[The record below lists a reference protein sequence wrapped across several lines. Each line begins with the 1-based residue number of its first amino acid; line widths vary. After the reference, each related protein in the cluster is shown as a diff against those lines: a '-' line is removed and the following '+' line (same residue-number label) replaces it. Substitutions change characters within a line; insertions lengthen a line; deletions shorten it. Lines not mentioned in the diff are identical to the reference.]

1 MSVETAASAASQ
13 TYIEETAPVLALHL
27 DSQQKVLNANAHANR
42 ILGDGLVGRSIR
54 DLVVNFTPLPDL
66 NNMQASCPSCHL
78 LSLNTRSKLPESYRF
93 RFFRQS
99 DGWLALGSMDI
110 DDQVRLSSEV
120 LSLNRELND
129 LTRQLHVANADLR
142 ESEQRIGSILHAT
155 PIGLGMMRKRVFTE
169 VNEAMMLITGYCREE
184 LIGQSSRM
192 LYRSDDEFE
201 QVNHQSDAK
210 ISERGIGEVE
220 THWLLRDGKVR
231 DICISNTPIDLDDMT
246 KGTTFSAQ
254 DITER
259 KAHQIELERAKADAE
274 AANRAKSR
282 FLATMS
288 HEIRTPMN
296 GILGM
301 AQMLLTPNL
310 QDSVRR
316 DYARTILSSGHT
328 LLTLLNDIL
337 DLSKIE
343 AGKLQ
348 LESTVFAP
356 ASLIQEISNLFA
368 GTAHAKELQLDV
380 QWHGAADQ
388 RYLSDSTRLR
398 QMLSNLVGNALKFT
412 RSGQVRIDVK
422 ELERFEQTSV
432 LEFAVTD
439 TGIGIP
445 ADRLGLLFK
454 PFSQTDSATTRE
466 FGGSGLGLSI
476 VSNLAKA
483 MGGDVGASS
492 EPGHGSR
499 FWFKV
504 QASRV
509 KFPLDSRKV
518 ERVPGQDFITG
529 VETKLSGHVLVAE
542 DNWVNCMVIES
553 MLVRLGLTVKMV
565 HDGQQAV
572 DAITQLH
579 LESDSIQHNRTDLI
593 LMDLQMPTM
602 DGYNATKIIRNWESD
617 HKRSQLPIIALTA
630 NAFDEDRQHCMA
642 VGMNDFLTK
651 PIAIEALRNTLTRW
665 LAQNQ
670 GT

>member
-1 MSVETAASAASQ
+1 
-13 TYIEETAPVLALHL
+13 
-27 DSQQKVLNANAHANR
+27 
-42 ILGDGLVGRSIR
+42 
-54 DLVVNFTPLPDL
+54 
-66 NNMQASCPSCHL
+66 
-78 LSLNTRSKLPESYRF
+78 
-93 RFFRQS
+93 
-99 DGWLALGSMDI
+99 
-110 DDQVRLSSEV
+110 
-120 LSLNRELND
+120 
-129 LTRQLHVANADLR
+129 
-142 ESEQRIGSILHAT
+142 
-155 PIGLGMMRKRVFTE
+155 MMRKRVFTE

-542 DNWVNCMVIES
+542 DNLVNCMVIES